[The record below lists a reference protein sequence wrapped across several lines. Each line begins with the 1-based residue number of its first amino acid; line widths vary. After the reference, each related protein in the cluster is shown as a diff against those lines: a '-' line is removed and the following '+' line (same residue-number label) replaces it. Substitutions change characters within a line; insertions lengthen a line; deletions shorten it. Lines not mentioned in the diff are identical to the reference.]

1 MTESDEVEEI
11 LYEAHYLGVKNKV
24 IEKAKDW
31 INRKKMPKGV
41 AYRRAL
47 DRYKKEGKIAFENAL
62 KISPNDDSDRILLK
76 QANELLANL

>member
-24 IEKAKDW
+24 MEKANDW
-31 INRKKMPKGV
+31 IKRKKMPKGV

-47 DRYKKEGKIAFENAL
+47 DRYKKEGKIEIGSSGTFYKGKTPSN
-62 KISPNDDSDRILLK
+62 K
-76 QANELLANL
+76 

>member
-11 LYEAHYLGVKNKV
+11 LYEAHYLGIENQVM
-24 IEKAKDW
+24 EKATDW

-47 DRYKKEGKIAFENAL
+47 ARYKKEGKIEIGSSGTFHKN
-62 KISPNDDSDRILLK
+62 KTPSNK
-76 QANELLANL
+76 

>member
-24 IEKAKDW
+24 MEKANDW
-31 INRKKMPKGV
+31 IKRKKMPKGV

-47 DRYKKEGKIAFENAL
+47 DRYKKEGKI
-62 KISPNDDSDRILLK
+62 
-76 QANELLANL
+76 